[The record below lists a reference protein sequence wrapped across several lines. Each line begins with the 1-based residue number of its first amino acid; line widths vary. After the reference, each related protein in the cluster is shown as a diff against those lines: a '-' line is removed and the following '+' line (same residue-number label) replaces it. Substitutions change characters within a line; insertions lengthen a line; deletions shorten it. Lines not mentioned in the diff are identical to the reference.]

1 MTIAKWRSF
10 GIQMPILRE
19 RRMYMKRYESPQA
32 DVLRLAATDVIT
44 TSNGFDVG
52 MDVPAVKD
60 EDWVIGP

>member
-1 MTIAKWRSF
+1 
-10 GIQMPILRE
+10 
-19 RRMYMKRYESPQA
+19 MKRYESPQA